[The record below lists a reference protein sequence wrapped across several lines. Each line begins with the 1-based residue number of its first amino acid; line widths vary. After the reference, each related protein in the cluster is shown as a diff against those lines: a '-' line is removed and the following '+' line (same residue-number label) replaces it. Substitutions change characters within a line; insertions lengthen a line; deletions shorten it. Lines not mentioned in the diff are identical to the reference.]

1 MGDSR
6 VKEYKTIADVK
17 DSLAYADGTVICSK
31 RFKLNDSFKVDAQLI
46 VSGDRR
52 VTRLSDNTTF
62 NDEDLEDLKDGGRTE
77 DNRKLRGYL
86 KDGCLRYKK
95 DEYLVEKSNGFR
107 VRCEYIDSNTGNVV
121 YTKCGDMLTDIEDN
135 NLAAYTEHDTGY
147 NGIYNLL
154 QSEGAA
160 ITRKVLKSGV
170 LDKKE
175 REIPH
180 IDGPEDGDDGPNFE

>member
-1 MGDSR
+1 
-6 VKEYKTIADVK
+6 
-17 DSLAYADGTVICSK
+17 
-31 RFKLNDSFKVDAQLI
+31 VDTQLI
-46 VSGDRR
+46 VSGNRR
-52 VTRLSDNTTF
+52 VTRLSDGVTF
-62 NDEDLEDLKDGGRTE
+62 NDEDFEDGGE
-77 DNRKLRGYL
+77 AEADRKLQYYL
-86 KDGCLRYKK
+86 AEGCLRHKK

-121 YTKCGDMLTDIEDN
+121 RRKDGDILTDIEDN

>member
-1 MGDSR
+1 MGHSR
-6 VKEYKTIADVK
+6 VEEHERIADVK

-31 RFKLNDSFKVDAQLI
+31 RFKLNDSFKVDTQLI
-46 VSGDRR
+46 VSGNRR
-52 VTRLSDNTTF
+52 VTRLSDGVTF
-62 NDEDLEDLKDGGRTE
+62 NDEDFEDGGRAE
-77 DNRKLRGYL
+77 ADRKLQYYL
-86 KDGCLRYKK
+86 AEGCLRHKK

-121 YTKCGDMLTDIEDN
+121 RRKDGDILTDIEDN

-147 NGIYNLL
+147 NGVYDLL
-154 QSEGAA
+154 RSKGAD
-160 ITRKVLKSGV
+160 ITHKVLKSGA

-180 IDGPEDGDDGPNFE
+180 IDDPEDGNDGPNFE

>member
-1 MGDSR
+1 
-6 VKEYKTIADVK
+6 
-17 DSLAYADGTVICSK
+17 
-31 RFKLNDSFKVDAQLI
+31 
-46 VSGDRR
+46 
-52 VTRLSDNTTF
+52 
-62 NDEDLEDLKDGGRTE
+62 
-77 DNRKLRGYL
+77 
-86 KDGCLRYKK
+86 
-95 DEYLVEKSNGFR
+95 
-107 VRCEYIDSNTGNVV
+107 VV